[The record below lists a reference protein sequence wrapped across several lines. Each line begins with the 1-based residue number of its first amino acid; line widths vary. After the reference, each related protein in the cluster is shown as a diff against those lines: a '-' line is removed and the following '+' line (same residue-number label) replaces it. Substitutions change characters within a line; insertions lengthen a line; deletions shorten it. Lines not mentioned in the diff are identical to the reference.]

1 MTYGSDDVNP
11 LPRWKTISTLNNN
24 QKGLIETKD
33 FIYNA
38 L

>member
-11 LPRWKTISTLNNN
+11 LPRWKTISTLNN